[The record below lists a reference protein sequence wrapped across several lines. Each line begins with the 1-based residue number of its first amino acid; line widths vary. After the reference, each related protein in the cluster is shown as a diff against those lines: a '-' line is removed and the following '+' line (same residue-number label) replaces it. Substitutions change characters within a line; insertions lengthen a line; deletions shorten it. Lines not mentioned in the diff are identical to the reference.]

1 MWHGVW
7 NQHAPIVV
15 VALRNVEYSKTAV
28 IILILKWWKTLDHS
42 PLSDSAREKIRPI
55 MRQLKLQDFIIYY
68 IFAYMFFF
76 KKLSVWRNDIMNAFL
91 LCSVWTPV
99 GGWFYVDAGW
109 HGRMSPDL
117 TLSSGK
123 EVSVIDH
130 CWWQDRQQQWHWVKP
145 SVELLLKKWFP

>member
-1 MWHGVW
+1 MKDTRSFT
-7 NQHAPIVV
+7 P
-15 VALRNVEYSKTAV
+15 LRLRS
-28 IILILKWWKTLDHS
+28 
-42 PLSDSAREKIRPI
+42 RKIRPI
-55 MRQLKLQDFIIYY
+55 LRQLKLQDFIIYY

-130 CWWQDRQQQWHWVKP
+130 CWWQDRQQQWHWGKP
-145 SVELLLKKWFP
+145 SVELLLKNGFPKLMCINYFDLILTKQKKSRQPAMRAHYIIG